1 MAPFERQLALVLHR
15 TVVLKSRSK
24 GALVAQLVST
34 IVKGV
39 ILGIAFLKIDQE
51 APIYQVAFI
60 FLLAQM
66 EVMGLLQGVES
77 TIKGRTI
84 MKYEVSDRLYRDEAF
99 IISMAIVDTVT
110 FLFFN
115 IIYSTIAFALS
126 GLSWSY
132 FGTFYGWSLFCL
144 LVFQS
149 YFQMVAAASTSSA
162 DATTKALP
170 GMIMFVL
177 FNGKC

>member
-1 MAPFERQLALVLHR
+1 VSFFWFNPRLQFYINNDDVPLLH
-15 TVVLKSRSK
+15 S
-24 GALVAQLVST
+24 
-34 IVKGV
+34 
-39 ILGIAFLKIDQE
+39 
-51 APIYQVAFI
+51 YQVAFI

-77 TIKGRTI
+77 TIEGRTI

-99 IISMAIVDTVT
+99 IVSFFIVDLCT

-115 IIYSTIAFALS
+115 IIYLVIAFALS

-132 FGTFYGWSLFCL
+132 FGTFYGWSLAAL

-149 YFQMVAAASTSSA
+149 YFQMVAATAKSTA

-170 GMIMFVL
+170 GMILFIL
-177 FNGKC
+177 FNGKKVI